1 MTYSCDSSSSSSS
14 SEDED
19 GLDFLLLD
27 SLFCTKRETQGALDF
42 RALSD
47 TEFVENFRRV
57 NSGILK
63 LLKQLHFFL
72 LSELHLQFFIVTLK
86 QFLKYSKHFFQ
97 ETNFSLNRSHLLFF
111 LKDISW

>member
-19 GLDFLLLD
+19 DLDFSLLD
-27 SLFCTKRETQGALDF
+27 SLFCTKRETQGTLDF

-63 LLKQLHFFL
+63 LLKQLHLFFFL

-86 QFLKYSKHFFQ
+86 QFLKYSKHFFSGN
-97 ETNFSLNRSHLLFF
+97 EFF
-111 LKDISW
+111 FK

>member
-19 GLDFLLLD
+19 LDFLLLD
-27 SLFCTKRETQGALDF
+27 SLFCPKRATQGTLDF
-42 RALSD
+42 RALSA

-63 LLKQLHFFL
+63 FLKQ
-72 LSELHLQFFIVTLK
+72 
-86 QFLKYSKHFFQ
+86 
-97 ETNFSLNRSHLLFF
+97 
-111 LKDISW
+111 